1 MSHGSKFQ
9 PIIQLGLRKRPHSA
23 GELKLEGSMSKHTL
37 IITITLLLF
46 APWAYSQPPAEH
58 NYKPPQ
64 GYVPDAATAIKI
76 AVAVWEP
83 IYGQEQI
90 SQQKPYKA
98 VLINGVWK
106 VEATLPKQYTAGGVT
121 VAEIAKDD
129 GRILRV
135 SHGK

>member
-1 MSHGSKFQ
+1 MN
-9 PIIQLGLRKRPHSA
+9 KR
-23 GELKLEGSMSKHTL
+23 TL
-37 IITITLLLF
+37 TIATALLLF
-46 APWAYSQPPAEH
+46 APAAFSQPPH
-58 NYKPPQ
+58 NFKPAQ
-64 GYVPDAATAIKI
+64 GYVPDAGTAIKI

-90 SQQKPYKA
+90 SQQKPYTA
-98 VLINGVWK
+98 VLVNGTWI
-106 VEATLPKQYTAGGVT
+106 VEGTLPKLTLGGVA

>member
-90 SQQKPYKA
+90 AQQKPYKA
-98 VLINGVWK
+98 VLVKGVWK
-106 VEATLPKQYTAGGVT
+106 VECWRRLKTDHLERLVPIEY
-121 VAEIAKDD
+121 
-129 GRILRV
+129 
-135 SHGK
+135 

>member
-1 MSHGSKFQ
+1 M
-9 PIIQLGLRKRPHSA
+9 PKR
-23 GELKLEGSMSKHTL
+23 TL
-37 IITITLLLF
+37 VMAITLLLL
-46 APWAYSQPPAEH
+46 APLAYPQPLSAH

-64 GYVPDAATAIKI
+64 GYVPDEATAIKI

-90 SQQKPYKA
+90 SKQKPYKA
-98 VLINGVWK
+98 ILVNGIWI
-106 VEATLPKQYTAGGVT
+106 VEGSLPKPYTPGGAA

-129 GRILRV
+129 GKILRV

>member
-1 MSHGSKFQ
+1 
-9 PIIQLGLRKRPHSA
+9 
-23 GELKLEGSMSKHTL
+23 MSKLTH
-37 IITITLLLF
+37 IIAITLLLF
-46 APWAYSQPPAEH
+46 APWAFSQPPIAH
-58 NYKPPQ
+58 NYKPPL

-90 SQQKPYKA
+90 SQQKPYTA
-98 VLINGVWK
+98 VLVKGVWK
-106 VEATLPKQYTAGGVT
+106 VEGTLPKQYTVGGVA

-129 GRILRV
+129 GRVLRV

>member
-1 MSHGSKFQ
+1 M
-9 PIIQLGLRKRPHSA
+9 P
-23 GELKLEGSMSKHTL
+23 KHTF
-37 IITITLLLF
+37 IIAITLLLF
-46 APWAYSQPPAEH
+46 TSWAYSQPPIEH

-90 SQQKPYKA
+90 SQEKPYTA
-98 VLINGVWK
+98 VLVNGIWI
-106 VEATLPKQYTAGGVT
+106 VEGTLPKQYTVGGVA
-121 VAEIAKDD
+121 VAEISKDD
-129 GRILRV
+129 GKILRV